1 MTRTNLCGECGA
13 GVPLAPSSPPVKKCC
28 KYPNLMHIQHPVYE
42 CRNCRKKVRLVKVE
56 RVEARVIDDS
66 EEARAK

>member
-1 MTRTNLCGECGA
+1 MTT
-13 GVPLAPSSPPVKKCC
+13 VKKCC
-28 KYPNLMHIQHPVYE
+28 NYPNLMHIQHPVYE

-66 EEARAK
+66 QEKKVAE